1 MLVYIVNEELL
12 PKELSLGFK
21 DPIEDSFS
29 NETSGFED
37 LLLDYVHES
46 NNLEEMSLPSYTF
59 MITPEDVRRVRC
71 GLGTL

>member
-12 PKELSLGFK
+12 PKELSHGFK

-29 NETSGFED
+29 NEPSGFED

-46 NNLEEMSLPSYTF
+46 KDEEMFLPRNTF
-59 MITPEDVRRVRC
+59 MITPEDVQRVRAED
-71 GLGTL
+71 